1 MIERYFE
8 DPQYLWLLLLIPVLV
23 AIYVLMHMRQKHRL
37 RRFGDPELVRQLMPD
52 VSRWRPFVKFGMLL
66 VAFALLVVVFARP
79 HIGVGTKTEKRTGI
93 ETIIAIDVSN
103 SMRAQDV
110 SPSRLD
116 RSKMMVENMVDKFSN
131 DKIGLIV
138 FAGDAFVQLP
148 MTSDYVSAKMFL
160 SSIDPSM
167 IVTQGTDIA
176 EAIDMASHSFS
187 QEDNVGK
194 AIIVITDGEDHE
206 GGAVEAAEDARNRG
220 MRVYVLGVGSTKGSP
235 IPDPSTGRYM
245 TDNAGNTVMSA
256 LNEDMCK
263 QIAQAGGGAYIH
275 VENGYAAQEQ
285 LNNELDKLAK
295 KEVSVEVYNAYEE
308 RFIEFALLALVFI
321 VLEVLL
327 LERKSP
333 LLRNVRL
340 FRKKE
345 TVSAKMLLLL
355 CVASFS
361 FLAPQTATAQ
371 NDRHYIRQGNRL
383 FRRGAF
389 ADAEVK
395 YRKALEANK
404 ENPQAIYNLGNALL
418 MQQKDSAAIEQYQLA
433 AKFEKNPLR
442 KYQSYHNIG
451 VICQGRHM
459 FKEAIEAY
467 KEALRLNPNDDET
480 RYNLEVCKRQLKNQQ
495 QGGGG
500 NNDQNKDN
508 QDKKDDQN
516 KDKKDDQNKDKKD
529 DQNKDKKDDQQN
541 QDKKENQ
548 QNQQNQD
555 QQEQKPRMSKE
566 NAEQLL
572 NAAIQKEK
580 QTQQRLQEQ
589 QQRMQNRRRL
599 QKNW

>member
-1 MIERYFE
+1 MMEQYFE
-8 DPQYLWLLLLIPVLV
+8 DPQYLWLLLLIPLLV
-23 AIYVLMHMRQKHRL
+23 AVYVLTQLRQRKRL

-52 VSRWRPFVKFGMLL
+52 VSRWRPVIKFSLL
-66 VAFALLVVVFARP
+66 LIAFMFLIIAFARP
-79 HIGVGTKTEKRTGI
+79 HIGIGTKTEKRTGI
-93 ETIIAIDVSN
+93 ETIIAVDVSN
-103 SMRAQDV
+103 SMRAKDV

-116 RSKMMVENMVDKFSN
+116 RSKMMIENMVDKFSN

-167 IVTQGTDIA
+167 IATQGTDIA
-176 EAIDMASHSFS
+176 EAIDMASHCFS
-187 QEDNVGK
+187 QEEAVGK

-206 GGAVEAAEDARNRG
+206 GGAVEAAEDAKKRG
-220 MRVYVLGVGSTKGSP
+220 MRVYVLGVGSTNGSP
-235 IPDPSTGRYM
+235 VPDPSTGRFM

-256 LNEDMCK
+256 LNETMCK

-285 LNNELDKLAK
+285 LNAELDKLAK

-308 RFIEFALLALVFI
+308 RFIEFALIALLFV

-333 LLRNVRL
+333 LFRNVHL
-340 FRKKE
+340 FRRKKA
-345 TVSAKMLLLL
+345 VMLLLL
-355 CVASFS
+355 MGVA
-361 FLAPQTATAQ
+361 ATAFAQ
-371 NDRHYIRQGNRL
+371 ADRHYVRQGNAL
-383 FRRGAF
+383 YRRGAY

-395 YRKALEANK
+395 YRKALEENK
-404 ENPQAIYNLGNALL
+404 DNPQAIYNLGNALL
-418 MQQKDSAAIEQYQLA
+418 RQQKDSAAIEQFQLA
-433 AKFEKNPLR
+433 AKIEKNPLR

-451 VICQGRHM
+451 VVCQGHRM

-480 RYNLEVCKRQLKNQQ
+480 RYNLEVCKRQLKRQQ

-500 NNDQNKDN
+500 NNDQNKD
-508 QDKKDDQN
+508 QKDDQN
-516 KDKKDDQNKDKKD
+516 KDKKDDQNKDN
-529 DQNKDKKDDQQN
+529 QNKDKKNDEDKKDSKDDQQ
-541 QDKKENQ
+541 KKNDQ
-548 QNQQNQD
+548 QNKDNQQD
-555 QQEQKPRMSKE
+555 QQQDQKPRMSKE

-572 NAAIQKEK
+572 NAAIQKER
-580 QTQQRLQEQ
+580 QTQQRMQEQ
-589 QQRMQNRRRL
+589 QQRQQNRRRL